1 MDVERIYKK
10 AFIDMKEEEREVLVK
25 KFRDVVSSVDK
36 IMEVDTAGIEIF
48 EITSEIESPL
58 RDDEVTSS
66 LDREAALKNTVHR
79 EYGYFKLDKIL
90 ED

>member
-58 RDDEVTSS
+58 RDDEVTPS